1 MKKNILSILSLA
13 LAIMVSFSSCSAD
26 QKADDKGDNAKAK
39 KTQTV
44 DKGSLPNYRYVD
56 LDTILSRYNLA
67 KDFNEEAGRLQN
79 QIESAVRSHES
90 KINQLAT
97 TIQNKMQNNTYLSK
111 ESYEA
116 DQKKLQNLQTQAQND
131 MMNRQKTLESTAL
144 KAQQTINDSITN
156 YVDRYNAKHGYDA
169 ILFKAATVYI
179 NPALDITDEIVE
191 GLNAQYNKVNKK

>member
-13 LAIMVSFSSCSAD
+13 LALMVSFASCSAD
-26 QKADDKGDNAKAK
+26 QKADDKGDGAKAK
-39 KTQTV
+39 KTQNV

-79 QIESAVRSHES
+79 QMESAVRSHES

-131 MMNRQKTLESTAL
+131 MMNRQKTLESTAM

-156 YVDRYNAKHGYDA
+156 YVERYNAKHGYDA

>member
-1 MKKNILSILSLA
+1 MKKNILSILSLSII
-13 LAIMVSFSSCSAD
+13 LMVSIASCAAD
-26 QKADDKGDNAKAK
+26 QKNGAKDGDKGS

-67 KDFNEEAGRLQN
+67 KDFNDEAGRLQN
-79 QIESAVRSHES
+79 QMESAMQAHES
-90 KINQLAT
+90 KINQLAN

-111 ESYEA
+111 ESYES

-131 MMNRQKTLESTAL
+131 MMNRQKTLESTAM

-156 YVDRYNAKHGYDA
+156 YVERYNAKHGYDA